1 MNETPFVKVLLVHD
15 ERLMFEGLS
24 SLLSD
29 FGEINVVGVATSAA
43 DAVEKVVHLAPD
55 LVLMD
60 TRLSDS
66 AGTQAC
72 ELIREARPDV
82 AVLILSPESDEDLMT
97 RAASAGAAGYL
108 SAEVSAK
115 ELVGAIK
122 KLADGELLVTMAALA
137 RQNYEP
143 AADGQSNTHG
153 ELSGRERE
161 ILVLLRAGLT
171 NAQIAARLGIEPGA
185 VRAHVRSLIEKR
197 GVHSK
202 AQAVESFHLNGAS
215 QPA

>member
-1 MNETPFVKVLLVHD
+1 
-15 ERLMFEGLS
+15 MFEGLS

-29 FGEINVVGVATSAA
+29 FGEVNVVGVATTAA

-60 TRLSDS
+60 TRLSDGS
-66 AGTQAC
+66 GPQTC
-72 ELIREARPDV
+72 ERIRTARPDV
-82 AVLILSPESDEDLMT
+82 AVLILSAERGEDLMT
-97 RAASAGAAGYL
+97 RAAEAGAAGYL

-137 RQNYEP
+137 RQNHEP
-143 AADGQSNTHG
+143 SADGQANSHV

-161 ILVLLRAGLT
+161 ILGLLSAGLS
-171 NAQIAARLGIEPGA
+171 NGQIATRLGIEPGA

-202 AQAVESFHLNGAS
+202 AQAVASVHLNGTG